1 MLKIMTLNLN
11 AYGTKVGPWEAR
23 LDLIRGVIEQS
34 QPDILAFQAVRQE
47 AGVGNGLDQA
57 QQIAHLFPDYRYACF
72 QPAWVHADGSADGLA
87 LLSRFAF
94 AGVDHRRLTFLKG
107 TDDPNHRIV
116 LHARFDFDSQ
126 PFHLFNGYFSWVGEQ
141 AEQNLNE
148 TQDYLNEF
156 EGRRVL
162 LGDFNQPPDSNVVQR
177 FQQSVWVDA
186 WARLNPADEGYTFD
200 SQNPSIRI
208 DYVWVDPALEGN
220 LRSIRVIAN
229 VQGANGV
236 RPSDH
241 AGLLVEME
249 GLQGESSP
257 N

>member
-23 LDLIRGVIEQS
+23 LPLIRDIIEQN

-47 AGVGNGLDQA
+47 AGVAGGVDQA
-57 QQIAHLFPDYRYACF
+57 QQIARLFPQYRHTCF
-72 QPAWVHADGSADGLA
+72 ETAWVYEDGSADGLA

-94 AGVDHRRLTFLKG
+94 AGLDNRKLTFLDG

-116 LHARFDFDSQ
+116 LHAQFDFDTR

-148 TQDYLNEF
+148 TLDYLNAF
-156 EGRRVL
+156 DGRRVL
-162 LGDFNQPPDSNVVQR
+162 LGDFNQPPDLQVIER
-177 FQQSVWVDA
+177 FQKSGWVDA
-186 WARLNPADEGYTFD
+186 WSRLNSADEGYTFD
-200 SQNPSIRI
+200 SRNPSVRI
-208 DYVWVDPALEGN
+208 DYVWVDPASAGD

-229 VQGANGV
+229 DQGANGV

-241 AGLLVEME
+241 MGLLVTME
-249 GLQGESSP
+249 GLQGESSS